1 MEGVAHSQTKVDK
14 RGFVWLQRERWPRC
28 VDVTAGNGGR
38 SAGGHG
44 EGLQGRRGSSLPRS
58 PPLPLAPI

>member
-14 RGFVWLQRERWPRC
+14 RGLVWLRRERWLRC

-38 SAGGHG
+38 SAGGHSK
-44 EGLQGRRGSSLPRS
+44 GLQGQRGSSLPHS
-58 PPLPLAPI
+58 PLLPLAPV